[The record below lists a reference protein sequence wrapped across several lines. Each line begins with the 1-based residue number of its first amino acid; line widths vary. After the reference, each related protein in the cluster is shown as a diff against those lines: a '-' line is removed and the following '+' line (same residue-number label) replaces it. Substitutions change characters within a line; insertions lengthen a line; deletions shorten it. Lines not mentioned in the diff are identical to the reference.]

1 MPVIITIQ
9 CDVRQNEIVE
19 LMVAANNYF
28 TG

>member
-1 MPVIITIQ
+1 MIISIQ
-9 CDVRQNEIVE
+9 CDVRQTEIAE

>member
-1 MPVIITIQ
+1 MPMIISIQ
-9 CDVRQNEIVE
+9 CDVRQTEIAE